1 MIFLVRFAIKGRSR
15 TSESVKKTAEHKERK
30 GKKMKTL
37 RYMLIVVVS
46 LLIGL
51 SNVAL
56 ARPSVYIG
64 VGIGG
69 RPGFH
74 SGNRSDYGR
83 GSYRTPPRYNY
94 CEPAWGRRDYRPRRQ
109 TIILGGG
116 YWYDRGPDY
125 YVVTQPTIIE
135 RTPVVIERQTVVYS
149 TSSTSSG
156 QASSPQVVQP
166 QQFDEST
173 LQLNMNLQY
182 KKSEL
187 LKQLQM
193 PNKELRKE
201 AIKELAGF
209 SFDDNVRAA
218 LENVL
223 LSDPDPELRA
233 EAAHSFGEVKNTNA
247 RAALEKARVEDPS
260 VDVRKAAD
268 EAISS
273 LNGN

>member
-1 MIFLVRFAIKGRSR
+1 VN
-15 TSESVKKTAEHKERK
+15 KTAEHKERK

-37 RYMLIVVVS
+37 RYMLIVAVS

-51 SNVAL
+51 SSSAL

-74 SGNRSDYGR
+74 GGYRDDYR
-83 GSYRTPPRYNY
+83 FSHRPRHF
-94 CEPAWGRRDYRPRRQ
+94 EPAWGRRDYRPRRQ

-116 YWYDRGPDY
+116 CWYDRGPDY

-149 TSSTSSG
+149 TSS
-156 QASSPQVVQP
+156 PQVVQP

-182 KKSEL
+182 KKSER

-193 PNKELRKE
+193 PDKELRRE
-201 AIKELAGF
+201 AIRELAGF
-209 SFDDNVRAA
+209 SFDDNVRYA
-218 LENVL
+218 LQNIL

-233 EAAHSFGEVKNTNA
+233 EAAHSFGEVKNTGA

>member
-1 MIFLVRFAIKGRSR
+1 VN
-15 TSESVKKTAEHKERK
+15 KTAEHKERK

-37 RYMLIVVVS
+37 RYMLIAAVS

-51 SNVAL
+51 SNAAL

-69 RPGFH
+69 RPGLH
-74 SGNRSDYGR
+74 SGYRDDYR
-83 GSYRTPPRYNY
+83 FSHRPRHF
-94 CEPAWGRRDYRPRRQ
+94 EPAWGRRDYRPRRQ
-109 TIILGGG
+109 TIILGSG
-116 YWYDRGPDY
+116 YWYDCGPDY

-149 TSSTSSG
+149 TSS
-156 QASSPQVVQP
+156 PQVVQP

-173 LQLNMNLQY
+173 LQLNINLQY

-187 LKQLQM
+187 LKQLQA
-193 PNKELRKE
+193 PNKEQRRE

-209 SFDDNVRAA
+209 SFDDNVRGA
-218 LENVL
+218 LEVVL

-233 EAAHSFGEVKNTNA
+233 EAAHSFGEVKNTGA

>member
-1 MIFLVRFAIKGRSR
+1 
-15 TSESVKKTAEHKERK
+15 
-30 GKKMKTL
+30 MKAL
-37 RYMLIVVVS
+37 RYMLIAAAG

-51 SNVAL
+51 SNAAL

-74 SGNRSDYGR
+74 GGNRDDYR
-83 GSYRTPPRYNY
+83 FSHRPRYF
-94 CEPAWGRRDYRPRRQ
+94 EPAWGWRDYRPRRQ

-116 YWYDRGPDY
+116 CWYDRGPDY

-135 RTPVVIERQTVVYS
+135 RTPVVIEKQTVVYS
-149 TSSTSSG
+149 V
-156 QASSPQVVQP
+156 SSPQVVQP

-187 LKQLQM
+187 LKQLQA
-193 PNKELRKE
+193 PNKEQRRE
-201 AIKELAGF
+201 AIDELAGF

-223 LSDPDPELRA
+223 LSDPDPELRK
-233 EAAHSFGEVKNTNA
+233 EAAQAFGKVKNTGA

-268 EAISS
+268 EAIKSIA
-273 LNGN
+273 GN

>member
-1 MIFLVRFAIKGRSR
+1 
-15 TSESVKKTAEHKERK
+15 
-30 GKKMKTL
+30 MKTL
-37 RYMLIVVVS
+37 RYILIAAVS

-51 SNVAL
+51 SNAAL

-74 SGNRSDYGR
+74 GGSRADYGR

-94 CEPAWGRRDYRPRRQ
+94 CEPGWGRRDYRPRRQ

-116 YWYDRGPDY
+116 YWYDCGPDY
-125 YVVTQPTIIE
+125 YVVAPPVVVE
-135 RTPVVIERQTVVYS
+135 RPPVVIERQTVVYS
-149 TSSTSSG
+149 T
-156 QASSPQVVQP
+156 SSPQVVQP

-173 LQLNMNLQY
+173 LQLNINLQY

-187 LKQLQM
+187 LKQLQA
-193 PNKELRKE
+193 PNKEQRRE
-201 AIKELAGF
+201 AIDELAGF
-209 SFDDNVRAA
+209 SFDDNVRYT
-218 LENVL
+218 LQNIL

-233 EAAHSFGEVKNTNA
+233 EAAHSFGEVKNTGA

-268 EAISS
+268 EAIKS

>member
-1 MIFLVRFAIKGRSR
+1 
-15 TSESVKKTAEHKERK
+15 VKKTAEHKERK
-30 GKKMKTL
+30 GKKMKAL
-37 RYMLIVVVS
+37 KYMLIAAVG

-51 SNVAL
+51 SNLAL
-56 ARPSVYIG
+56 ARPNVYIG

-74 SGNRSDYGR
+74 SDYR
-83 GSYRTPPRYNY
+83 ADYRFGHRPQYF
-94 CEPAWGRRDYRPRRQ
+94 EPAWGWRDYRPRRQ

-116 YWYDRGPDY
+116 YWYDCGPDY

-149 TSSTSSG
+149 T
-156 QASSPQVVQP
+156 SSPQVVQP

-193 PNKELRKE
+193 PNKEQRRE
-201 AIKELAGF
+201 AIDELAGF

-268 EAISS
+268 DAIKSITA
-273 LNGN
+273 N

>member
-1 MIFLVRFAIKGRSR
+1 
-15 TSESVKKTAEHKERK
+15 VKKTAEHKERK
-30 GKKMKTL
+30 GKKMKAL
-37 RYMLIVVVS
+37 RYTLIAAVS

-51 SNVAL
+51 SNLAL

-74 SGNRSDYGR
+74 SDYR
-83 GSYRTPPRYNY
+83 DDYRFSHYPRYFGPSWRHY
-94 CEPAWGRRDYRPRRQ
+94 YPYRE

-116 YWYDRGPDY
+116 CWYDWGPDY
-125 YVVTQPTIIE
+125 YVVAPPVVVE
-135 RTPVVIERQTVVYS
+135 RPPVVIERQTV
-149 TSSTSSG
+149 
-156 QASSPQVVQP
+156 VVQP

-173 LQLNMNLQY
+173 LQLNINLQY

-193 PNKELRKE
+193 PDKELRRE

-209 SFDDNVRAA
+209 SFDDNVRYA
-218 LENVL
+218 LEKVL

-233 EAAHSFGEVKNTNA
+233 EAAHSFGEVKNANA
-247 RAALEKARVEDPS
+247 RTALEKARVEDPS
-260 VDVRKAAD
+260 VDVRKEAD
-268 EAISS
+268 NAIK
-273 LNGN
+273 NIEGN

>member
-1 MIFLVRFAIKGRSR
+1 
-15 TSESVKKTAEHKERK
+15 
-30 GKKMKTL
+30 MKTS
-37 RYMLIVVVS
+37 RYILIAAVS

-51 SNVAL
+51 SNLAL

-74 SGNRSDYGR
+74 GGNRDDYRFGHR
-83 GSYRTPPRYNY
+83 PQYF
-94 CEPAWGRRDYRPRRQ
+94 EPAWGWRDYRPRRQ
-109 TIILGGG
+109 TIIIGGC
-116 YWYDRGPDY
+116 WYDQGPDY
-125 YVVTQPTIIE
+125 YVVTQPVVVE
-135 RTPVVIERQTVVYS
+135 RPPVVIERQTVVYS
-149 TSSTSSG
+149 TPSTSSG

-173 LQLNMNLQY
+173 LQLNMDLQY

-187 LKQLQM
+187 LKQLQA
-193 PNKELRKE
+193 PNKEQRRE
-201 AIKELAGF
+201 AIDELAGF
-209 SFDDNVRAA
+209 SFDDNVRYA
-218 LENVL
+218 LQNIL

-233 EAAHSFGEVKNTNA
+233 EAAHSFGEVKNSNA

>member
-1 MIFLVRFAIKGRSR
+1 
-15 TSESVKKTAEHKERK
+15 VKKTAEYKERK
-30 GKKMKTL
+30 GKKMKAL
-37 RYMLIVVVS
+37 RYMLIAAVS

-51 SNVAL
+51 SNAAL

-74 SGNRSDYGR
+74 GG
-83 GSYRTPPRYNY
+83 YRDDDRFSHRPRYF
-94 CEPAWGRRDYRPRRQ
+94 EPAWGWRDYRPQRQ

-116 YWYDRGPDY
+116 CWYDRGPDY
-125 YVVTQPTIIE
+125 YVVAPPVVVE
-135 RTPVVIERQTVVYS
+135 RPPVVIERQTVVYS
-149 TSSTSSG
+149 T
-156 QASSPQVVQP
+156 SSPQVVQP

-173 LQLNMNLQY
+173 LQLNINLQY

-209 SFDDNVRAA
+209 SFDDNVRYA
-218 LENVL
+218 LQNIL

-233 EAAHSFGEVKNTNA
+233 EAANAFGAVKNANA

-268 EAISS
+268 EAIRSIA
-273 LNGN
+273 GN

>member
-1 MIFLVRFAIKGRSR
+1 
-15 TSESVKKTAEHKERK
+15 
-30 GKKMKTL
+30 MKAL
-37 RYMLIVVVS
+37 RYILIVAVS

-51 SNVAL
+51 SNSAL

-74 SGNRSDYGR
+74 GDYR
-83 GSYRTPPRYNY
+83 DDYRFSHRPRYF
-94 CEPAWGRRDYRPRRQ
+94 EPAWGRRDYRPHRQ

-149 TSSTSSG
+149 TSS
-156 QASSPQVVQP
+156 PQVVQP

-173 LQLNMNLQY
+173 LQLNMDLQY

-193 PNKELRKE
+193 SDKELRRE
-201 AIKELAGF
+201 AIDELAGF

-233 EAAHSFGEVKNTNA
+233 EAAHSFGEVKNTGA

>member
-1 MIFLVRFAIKGRSR
+1 
-15 TSESVKKTAEHKERK
+15 
-30 GKKMKTL
+30 
-37 RYMLIVVVS
+37 MLIAAVG

-51 SNVAL
+51 SNAAL

-74 SGNRSDYGR
+74 GGNRDDYRR
-83 GSYRTPPRYNY
+83 GSYKTPNRYR
-94 CEPAWGRRDYRPRRQ
+94 EPVWGRRDYRPRRQ
-109 TIILGGG
+109 TIIFGGG

-135 RTPVVIERQTVVYS
+135 RAPVVIERQTVVYS
-149 TSSTSSG
+149 T
-156 QASSPQVVQP
+156 SSPQVVQP

-173 LQLNMNLQY
+173 LQLNINLQY

-223 LSDPDPELRA
+223 LSDPDPELRK
-233 EAAHSFGEVKNTNA
+233 EAAQAFGEVKNSNA

-260 VDVRKAAD
+260 ADVRRAAD

>member
-1 MIFLVRFAIKGRSR
+1 
-15 TSESVKKTAEHKERK
+15 
-30 GKKMKTL
+30 MKAL
-37 RYMLIVVVS
+37 RYILIAAVS

-69 RPGFH
+69 RPGFR
-74 SGNRSDYGR
+74 GGYRPDYR
-83 GSYRTPPRYNY
+83 FSHRPRYF
-94 CEPAWGRRDYRPRRQ
+94 EPGWGRRHYYPHRQ

-116 YWYDRGPDY
+116 CWYDRGPDY
-125 YVVTQPTIIE
+125 YVVAPPVVVE
-135 RTPVVIERQTVVYS
+135 RPPVVIERQTVVYS
-149 TSSTSSG
+149 T
-156 QASSPQVVQP
+156 SSPQVVQP

-173 LQLNMNLQY
+173 LQLNINLQY

-187 LKQLQM
+187 LKQLQA
-193 PNKELRKE
+193 PNKEQRRE
-201 AIKELAGF
+201 AIDELAGF

-233 EAAHSFGEVKNTNA
+233 EAAHSFGEVKNTGA

>member
-1 MIFLVRFAIKGRSR
+1 
-15 TSESVKKTAEHKERK
+15 
-30 GKKMKTL
+30 MKTS
-37 RYMLIVVVS
+37 RYILIAAVS

-51 SNVAL
+51 SNLAL

-74 SGNRSDYGR
+74 GGNRDDYRFGHR
-83 GSYRTPPRYNY
+83 PQYF
-94 CEPAWGRRDYRPRRQ
+94 EPAWGWRDYRPRRQ
-109 TIILGGG
+109 TIIIGGC
-116 YWYDRGPDY
+116 WYDQGPDY
-125 YVVTQPTIIE
+125 YVVTQPVVVE
-135 RTPVVIERQTVVYS
+135 RPPVVIERQTVVYS
-149 TSSTSSG
+149 TPSTSSG
-156 QASSPQVVQP
+156 QAISPQVVSTSSPQVVQP

-193 PNKELRKE
+193 PNKEQRRE
-201 AIKELAGF
+201 AIDELAGF
-209 SFDDNVRAA
+209 SFDDNVRYA
-218 LENVL
+218 LQNIL
-223 LSDPDPELRA
+223 LSDPDLELRA
-233 EAAHSFGEVKNTNA
+233 EAANAFGAVKNANA

-268 EAISS
+268 EAIKSIE
-273 LNGN
+273 GN

>member
-1 MIFLVRFAIKGRSR
+1 
-15 TSESVKKTAEHKERK
+15 
-30 GKKMKTL
+30 MKTL
-37 RYMLIVVVS
+37 RYMLIVVVG

-51 SNVAL
+51 SSSAL

-74 SGNRSDYGR
+74 SDYR
-83 GSYRTPPRYNY
+83 DDYRFSHRPRHF
-94 CEPAWGRRDYRPRRQ
+94 EPAWGWRDCRPRRQ
-109 TIILGGG
+109 TVIIGGC
-116 YWYDRGPDY
+116 WYDWGPDY
-125 YVVTQPTIIE
+125 YVVAPPVVIE
-135 RTPVVIERQTVVYS
+135 RPPVVIERQTVI
-149 TSSTSSG
+149 
-156 QASSPQVVQP
+156 VQP

-187 LKQLQM
+187 LKQLQT

-209 SFDDNVRAA
+209 SFDDNVRYA
-218 LENVL
+218 LQNIL

-233 EAAHSFGEVKNTNA
+233 EAAHSFGEVKNTGA

-260 VDVRKAAD
+260 ADVRRAAD
-268 EAISS
+268 EAIKSIS
-273 LNGN
+273 GN

>member
-1 MIFLVRFAIKGRSR
+1 
-15 TSESVKKTAEHKERK
+15 
-30 GKKMKTL
+30 MKTL
-37 RYMLIVVVS
+37 RYILIAAVS

-51 SNVAL
+51 PNAAL

-69 RPGFH
+69 RPGFR
-74 SGNRSDYGR
+74 GGYRDDYR
-83 GSYRTPPRYNY
+83 FSHRPKHF
-94 CEPAWGRRDYRPRRQ
+94 EPAWGRRDYRPRRQ

-116 YWYDRGPDY
+116 YWYDRRPDY
-125 YVVTQPTIIE
+125 YVVTQPVVVE
-135 RTPVVIERQTVVYS
+135 RPPVVIERQTVVYS
-149 TSSTSSG
+149 TLRPCSV
-156 QASSPQVVQP
+156 QASPPQVVQP

-173 LQLNMNLQY
+173 LQLNMDLQY

-193 PNKELRKE
+193 PNKEQRRE
-201 AIKELAGF
+201 AIDELAGF

-223 LSDPDPELRA
+223 LSDLDPELRA
-233 EAAHSFGEVKNTNA
+233 EAAHSFGEVKNTGA

-268 EAISS
+268 EAIKSIE
-273 LNGN
+273 GN

>member
-1 MIFLVRFAIKGRSR
+1 
-15 TSESVKKTAEHKERK
+15 VKKTAEHKERK
-30 GKKMKTL
+30 GKKMKALKFTL
-37 RYMLIVVVS
+37 VKTIVAVS

-51 SNVAL
+51 SNAAL

-74 SGNRSDYGR
+74 SGYRDDYRFGHR
-83 GSYRTPPRYNY
+83 PQYF
-94 CEPAWGRRDYRPRRQ
+94 EPAWGRRDYRPHRQ

-116 YWYDRGPDY
+116 CWYDRGPNY
-125 YVVTQPTIIE
+125 YVVTQPRVIE
-135 RTPVVIERQTVVYS
+135 RVPVVIERQTVVYS
-149 TSSTSSG
+149 T
-156 QASSPQVVQP
+156 SSPQVVQP

-173 LQLNMNLQY
+173 LQLNINLQY
-182 KKSEL
+182 RKSEL

-233 EAAHSFGEVKNTNA
+233 EAAHSFGEVKNTGA
-247 RAALEKARVEDPS
+247 LAALEKARVEDPS

>member
-1 MIFLVRFAIKGRSR
+1 M
-15 TSESVKKTAEHKERK
+15 KKTAEYKERK
-30 GKKMKTL
+30 GKKMKALKFTL
-37 RYMLIVVVS
+37 VKTIVAVS

-51 SNVAL
+51 SNAAL

-74 SGNRSDYGR
+74 GGYRDDYR
-83 GSYRTPPRYNY
+83 FSHRPRYF
-94 CEPAWGRRDYRPRRQ
+94 EPAWGRRDYRPRRQ
-109 TIILGGG
+109 TIIIGSGC
-116 YWYDRGPDY
+116 WYDRGPDY
-125 YVVTQPTIIE
+125 YVVAPPRVIE
-135 RTPVVIERQTVVYS
+135 RVPVVIEKQIVF
-149 TSSTSSG
+149 
-156 QASSPQVVQP
+156 VQP

-173 LQLNMNLQY
+173 LQLNINLQY

-187 LKQLQM
+187 LKQLQA
-193 PNKELRKE
+193 PNKEQRRE
-201 AIKELAGF
+201 AIDELAGF

-233 EAAHSFGEVKNTNA
+233 EAAHSFGEVKNTGA
-247 RAALEKARVEDPS
+247 LAALEKARVEDPS